1 MLGFNAVLHIYTHEL
16 LPSIWNIDHG
26 AGTCTLNSYWCIT
39 IVRNHAGY
47 MLYVDSRAEKWMVH
61 SDVTINDA

>member
-1 MLGFNAVLHIYTHEL
+1 MLGFNVVLHTYTHEL
-16 LPSIWNIDHG
+16 LPWIWNIDHG

-47 MLYVDSRAEKWMVH
+47 MSTPEQKSGWSTAM
-61 SDVTINDA
+61 SQ